1 MNKKVKNMNEIN
13 RQIENIDTKMKII
26 NKELNQIKKMNE
38 ILILNIQ
45 EIIERTHLT

>member
-1 MNKKVKNMNEIN
+1 MSKKVKNMNEIN
-13 RQIENIDTKMKII
+13 KQIENIDTKMKII

-45 EIIERTHLT
+45 EIIVRTHLT

>member
-1 MNKKVKNMNEIN
+1 MSKKVKNMNEIN
-13 RQIENIDTKMKII
+13 KQIENIDTKMKII